1 MAIDA
6 KLVMKLRELTGGPVM
21 ECRAALEAC
30 AGDLEKA
37 TDWLKR
43 KGLEKAADKAGRET
57 KQGKIGVY
65 IHGSEKGASFP
76 AGKGAAMVD
85 LRCETDFVAKNP
97 EFDELLRDLCLQ
109 VYAAK
114 PTYVSRETVPAAD
127 LEKEK
132 EHAAGEVKGKPPEIV
147 AKIVEG
153 KLEKNFFAAK
163 CLLEQPF
170 VKDPEGK
177 IKVGDMVKAKIAKFK
192 ENITVHRFIRYE
204 VVQ

>member
-1 MAIDA
+1 MPIDA
-6 KLVMKLRELTGGPVM
+6 KLVMKLREATGAPVM

-30 AGDLEKA
+30 DSDLTKAAEWLKKRGIEKA
-37 TDWLKR
+37 
-43 KGLEKAADKAGRET
+43 GEKSARET

-65 IHGSEKGASFP
+65 VHGADKTAAFP

-109 VYAAK
+109 VYAMD
-114 PTYVSRETVPAAD
+114 PTWVSREDIPAAA
-127 LEKEK
+127 LQAEKDK
-132 EHAAGEVKGKPPEIV
+132 AAAEVKGKPPEIV

-163 CLLEQPF
+163 CLLDQNF
-170 VKDPEGK
+170 VKDAEGK
-177 IKVGDMVKAKIAKFK
+177 TKVADLVKAKIAKFK
-192 ENITVHRFIRYE
+192 ENITVRRFTKFEIGS
-204 VVQ
+204 